1 MGQFLQNFV
10 MPSVMAVN
18 RLQMAIDAPE
28 KYGVVAVGCELLQWY
43 TSIED
48 DMEPIPVANH
58 ALAGSS
64 TADLL
69 GGISYQVPTHGSH
82 PKQLL
87 RHHWSGQA
95 LPTIGLTCDVRSL
108 RPPRSCPLVFLPTPS
123 VGPYLTADPPAR
135 PSPVHFS
142 KRHCSYP
149 PTTVLL
155 LVSSSVRGN

>member
-1 MGQFLQNFV
+1 MAANGSGMGAFLQNFV

-64 TADLL
+64 TSDLL
-69 GGISYQVPTHGSH
+69 GGISYQVPTTDPTQTVAMPSLKGAGTTNHRSH
-82 PKQLL
+82 
-87 RHHWSGQA
+87 
-95 LPTIGLTCDVRSL
+95 VR
-108 RPPRSCPLVFLPTPS
+108 
-123 VGPYLTADPPAR
+123 
-135 PSPVHFS
+135 
-142 KRHCSYP
+142 CSQ
-149 PTTVLL
+149 
-155 LVSSSVRGN
+155 RC